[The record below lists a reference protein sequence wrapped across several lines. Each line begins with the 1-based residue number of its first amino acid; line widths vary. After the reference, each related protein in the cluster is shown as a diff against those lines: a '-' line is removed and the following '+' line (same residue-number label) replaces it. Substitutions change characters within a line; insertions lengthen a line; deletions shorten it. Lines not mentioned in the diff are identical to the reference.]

1 MIRVIRTQLD
11 TGAITVVR
19 ATEHGLTI
27 DMDGRHITPTGAASL
42 QQALNGLAPHADA
55 EPGDQRTPD
64 ADGDGRRR

>member
-42 QQALNGLAPHADA
+42 QQALNGLAPHSDTESGDVRAHEADSA
-55 EPGDQRTPD
+55 
-64 ADGDGRRR
+64 GRRG

>member
-42 QQALNGLAPHADA
+42 QQALNGLAPHAEKEGAPRDA
-55 EPGDQRTPD
+55 PPAPVGER
-64 ADGDGRRR
+64 A

>member
-42 QQALNGLAPHADA
+42 QQALNGLAPHA
-55 EPGDQRTPD
+55 EQ
-64 ADGDGRRR
+64 DGATQGAPPASAGE